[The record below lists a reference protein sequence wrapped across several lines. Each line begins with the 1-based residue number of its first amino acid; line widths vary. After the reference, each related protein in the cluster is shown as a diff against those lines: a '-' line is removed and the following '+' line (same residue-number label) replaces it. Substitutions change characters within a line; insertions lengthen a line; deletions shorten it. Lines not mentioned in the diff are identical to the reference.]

1 MGEKVIA
8 CDFPVTMTSKQIKIP
23 PLACQFM
30 KVKNAALP
38 RLGQLGDSDLRL
50 LKVFKSVAD
59 CGGMVAAELE
69 LNVGISTISRHIKDL
84 ETRLG
89 LTVCRRGRSGF
100 ALTAEGQ
107 RIYEET
113 TRFLAA
119 ADVFR
124 TGVDDVHR
132 RMGGQLEIGVFD
144 KTATNPASMIGEAIR
159 LFAEAAPEV
168 ALQIQ
173 VATINSIE
181 RKLIDGSLHVGVI
194 PAHRSSESLEYDKL
208 FDETMLLYC
217 GTQHPLSAVD
227 QTQLDWQD
235 IARYKFAGLGY
246 HSPNM
251 EASQR
256 AGLRRAATG
265 LDQESIA
272 TLILSG
278 QFLGFLPDHY
288 AEVFETTG
296 RMRAIRPE
304 VLRYT
309 CDFVCVMRHSPEPA
323 RSAQVFRNCLLKAHG
338 AALRPSPRRTR
349 GSS

>member
-1 MGEKVIA
+1 MIL
-8 CDFPVTMTSKQIKIP
+8 PVTPLPKQSNMSR
-23 PLACQFM
+23 LTCTFM
-30 KVKNAALP
+30 KVKNSTVP
-38 RLGQLGDSDLRL
+38 RLGQLGDSDVRL
-50 LKVFKSVAD
+50 LKIFKSVAD
-59 CGGMVAAELE
+59 SGGMAAAELE

-89 LTVCRRGRSGF
+89 LTLCRRGRSGF

-119 ADVFR
+119 ADAFR

-132 RMGGQLEIGVFD
+132 HMGGQLEIGVFEQ
-144 KTATNPASMIGEAIR
+144 TATNSASKIGEAIGF
-159 LFAEAAPEV
+159 FAEAAPEV

-173 VATINSIE
+173 VSTINSIE
-181 RKLIDGSLHVGVI
+181 RKLIEGSLHVGVI
-194 PAHRSSESLEYDKL
+194 PSRRRSESLEYTKL
-208 FDETMLLYC
+208 FEETMLLYC
-217 GTQHPLSAVD
+217 GTGHPLHAVD
-227 QTQLDWQD
+227 PSLLDWKD
-235 IARYKFAGLGY
+235 VAKYKFAGLSY

-278 QFLGFLPDHY
+278 QFVGFLPDHY
-288 AEVFETTG
+288 AEIFERTG
-296 RMRAIRPE
+296 RMRAVRPE

-309 CDFVCVMRHSPEPA
+309 CDFVCVMRKSPEPS
-323 RSAQVFRNCLLKAHG
+323 RSAQAFRDSLLEAHG
-338 AALRPSPRRTR
+338 VAVRQDSRRSR
-349 GSS
+349 ASRASR

>member
-1 MGEKVIA
+1 MPSLKK
-8 CDFPVTMTSKQIKIP
+8 SKISRFT
-23 PLACQFM
+23 CRFV
-30 KVKNAALP
+30 KVKHSIVR

-50 LKVFKSVAD
+50 LMIFKSVAD
-59 CGGMVAAELE
+59 CGGMAAAELE
-69 LNVGISTISRHIKDL
+69 LNVGISTISRQIKDL

-89 LTVCRRGRSGF
+89 LTLCRRGRSGF

-113 TRFLAA
+113 ARFLAA

-124 TGVDDVHR
+124 AGVDEVHR

-144 KTATNPASMIGEAIR
+144 KTATNPASKIGKAIG
-159 LFAEAAPEV
+159 LFAQAAPEV
-168 ALQIQ
+168 VLQIQ
-173 VATINSIE
+173 VSTINSIE
-181 RKLIDGSLHVGVI
+181 RKLIEGSLHVGVI
-194 PAHRSSESLEYDKL
+194 PAHRSSESLEYYKL
-208 FDETMLLYC
+208 FDEAMLLYC
-217 GTQHPLSAVD
+217 GTEHPLHAVD
-227 QTQLDWQD
+227 QSQLDWKD
-235 IARYKFAGLGY
+235 IAKYKFAGLGY

-288 AEVFETTG
+288 AEVFERTG
-296 RMRAIRPE
+296 RMKAIRPE

-309 CDFVCVMRHSPEPA
+309 CDFVCVMRRSPQPA
-323 RSAQVFRNCLLKAHG
+323 RSAQAFMECLLEAHG
-338 AALRPSPRRTR
+338 IAVRQAGRRNR
-349 GSS
+349 VGH

>member
-1 MGEKVIA
+1 MARLTCLFV
-8 CDFPVTMTSKQIKIP
+8 
-23 PLACQFM
+23 
-30 KVKNAALP
+30 KVKNSTIS

-59 CGGMVAAELE
+59 CGGMAAAELE
-69 LNVGISTISRHIKDL
+69 LNVGISTISRHVKDL

-89 LTVCRRGRSGF
+89 LTLCRRGRSGF
-100 ALTAEGQ
+100 ALTTEGQ

-119 ADVFR
+119 ADAFR
-124 TGVDDVHR
+124 AGVDDVHR

-144 KTATNPASMIGEAIR
+144 KTATNPGSKIGEAIG
-159 LFAEAAPEV
+159 LFAQAAPEV
-168 ALQIQ
+168 ALKIQ
-173 VATINSIE
+173 VATINAIE
-181 RKLIDGSLHVGVI
+181 RKLIDGRLHVGVI
-194 PAHRSSESLEYDKL
+194 PAHRSSESLEYHKL

-217 GTQHPLSAVD
+217 GTSHPLHAVD
-227 QTQLDWQD
+227 QSQLDWKDVAQ
-235 IARYKFAGLGY
+235 YKFAGLGY

-288 AEVFETTG
+288 AEVFESSG
-296 RMRAIRPE
+296 RMTAIRPE
-304 VLRYT
+304 LLRYT
-309 CDFVCVMRHSPEPA
+309 CDFVCVMRKSPEPA
-323 RSAQVFRNCLLKAHG
+323 RSAQVFRDCLLEAHDVSVRQQRRRP
-338 AALRPSPRRTR
+338 ALKGQAR
-349 GSS
+349 GGCLP

>member
-1 MGEKVIA
+1 V
-8 CDFPVTMTSKQIKIP
+8 
-23 PLACQFM
+23 
-30 KVKNAALP
+30 KVKDSAVP

-50 LKVFKSVAD
+50 LKIFKSVAD
-59 CGGMVAAELE
+59 CGGMAAAELE

-89 LTVCRRGRSGF
+89 FTLCRRGRSGF

-113 TRFLAA
+113 TRLLAA
-119 ADVFR
+119 ADAFR
-124 TGVDDVHR
+124 TGVDEVHR

-144 KTATNPASMIGEAIR
+144 KTATNPASKIGEAIG
-159 LFAEAAPEV
+159 LFAQAAPEV

-173 VATINSIE
+173 VSTINSIE

-194 PAHRSSESLEYDKL
+194 PAHRSSQSLEYHKL

-217 GTQHPLSAVD
+217 GTKHPLQGVD
-227 QTQLDWQD
+227 QSQLEWKDVG
-235 IARYKFAGLGY
+235 RYKFAGLGY

-251 EASQR
+251 EASQG

-288 AEVFETTG
+288 AEVFERTG
-296 RMRAIRPE
+296 RMKAIRPQF
-304 VLRYT
+304 LRYT
-309 CDFVCVMRHSPEPA
+309 CDFVCVMRKSPEPA
-323 RSAQVFRNCLLKAHG
+323 RSAQAFRDCLLEAHG
-338 AALRPSPRRTR
+338 VAVRHVGRRNR
-349 GSS
+349 AGG

>member
-1 MGEKVIA
+1 
-8 CDFPVTMTSKQIKIP
+8 
-23 PLACQFM
+23 M
-30 KVKNAALP
+30 KVKNSTLP
-38 RLGQLGDSDLRL
+38 QLGQLGDSDLRL

-59 CGGMVAAELE
+59 CGGMAAAELE

-84 ETRLG
+84 EARLG
-89 LTVCRRGRSGF
+89 LTLCRRGRSGF

-113 TRFLAA
+113 TRLLTA
-119 ADVFR
+119 ADAFR
-124 TGVDDVHR
+124 AGVDEVHR
-132 RMGGQLEIGVFD
+132 RLGGQLEIGVFD
-144 KTATNPASMIGEAIR
+144 KTATNPAAKIGEAIG
-159 LFAEAAPEV
+159 LFTLAAPEV

-173 VATINSIE
+173 VSTINTIE
-181 RKLIDGSLHVGVI
+181 RKLIDGSLHVAVI
-194 PAHRSSESLEYDKL
+194 PAHRSSESLAYHKL

-217 GTQHPLSAVD
+217 GTQHPLYGADHSE
-227 QTQLDWQD
+227 LDWGD
-235 IARYKFAGLGY
+235 VARYKFAGLGY

-272 TLILSG
+272 TLVLSG

-288 AEVFETTG
+288 AEVFERAG
-296 RMRAIRPE
+296 RMKPIRPQ

-309 CDFVCVMRHSPEPA
+309 CEFVCVMRKSPEPA
-323 RSAQVFRNCLLKAHG
+323 RSAQAFRDCLLRAHG
-338 AALRPSPRRTR
+338 VVGHGAR
-349 GSS
+349 

>member
-1 MGEKVIA
+1 
-8 CDFPVTMTSKQIKIP
+8 
-23 PLACQFM
+23 M
-30 KVKNAALP
+30 KVKDSTVP

-59 CGGMVAAELE
+59 CGGMAAAELE

-89 LTVCRRGRSGF
+89 LSLCRRGRAGF

-113 TRFLAA
+113 SRFLAA
-119 ADVFR
+119 ADAFR

-144 KTATNPASMIGEAIR
+144 KTATNPASKIGEAIGR
-159 LFAEAAPEV
+159 FAREAPEV

-194 PAHRSSESLEYDKL
+194 PAHRSSESLEYHKL

-217 GTQHPLSAVD
+217 GTEHPLHAVD
-227 QTQLDWQD
+227 QSQLEWND
-235 IARYKFAGLGY
+235 IAQYKFAGLGY

-278 QFLGFLPDHY
+278 VFLGFLPNHY
-288 AEVFETTG
+288 AEVFERTG
-296 RMRAIRPE
+296 RMSAIRPE
-304 VLRYT
+304 MLRYT
-309 CDFVCVMRHSPEPA
+309 CDFVCVMRRSPEPA
-323 RSAQVFRNCLLKAHG
+323 RSAQVFRDCLLEAH
-338 AALRPSPRRTR
+338 APTVRTPRQRNR
-349 GSS
+349 ES

>member
-1 MGEKVIA
+1 MPAIIL
-8 CDFPVTMTSKQIKIP
+8 VTSASKKRKMSRLTCQIV
-23 PLACQFM
+23 
-30 KVKNAALP
+30 KVKNTTVP
-38 RLGQLGDSDLRL
+38 RLGQLGDSDLRI
-50 LKVFKSVAD
+50 LKIFKSVAD
-59 CGGMVAAELE
+59 SGGMAAAELE

-89 LTVCRRGRSGF
+89 LTLCRRGRAGF

-119 ADVFR
+119 ADAFR

-144 KTATNPASMIGEAIR
+144 KTATNPKSKIGEAIG
-159 LFAEAAPEV
+159 LFAQAAPEV

-173 VATINSIE
+173 VSTINAIE
-181 RKLIDGSLHVGVI
+181 RKLIDGSLHVGII
-194 PAHRSSESLEYDKL
+194 PAHRNSESLEYHKL
-208 FDETMLLYC
+208 FDETMFLYC
-217 GTQHPLSAVD
+217 GTAHSLHAVD
-227 QTQLDWQD
+227 QGQLDWD
-235 IARYKFAGLGY
+235 DVARYNFAGLGY

-265 LDQESIA
+265 MDQEAIA

-278 QFLGFLPDHY
+278 EFLGFLPDHY
-288 AEVFETTG
+288 AEVFERTG
-296 RMRAIRPE
+296 RMKAIRPE

-309 CDFVCVMRHSPEPA
+309 CDFVCVMRKSPEPA
-323 RSAQVFRNCLLKAHG
+323 RSAQVFRNFLLEAHG
-338 AALRPSPRRTR
+338 VAVRQTSRRSRGTR
-349 GSS
+349 